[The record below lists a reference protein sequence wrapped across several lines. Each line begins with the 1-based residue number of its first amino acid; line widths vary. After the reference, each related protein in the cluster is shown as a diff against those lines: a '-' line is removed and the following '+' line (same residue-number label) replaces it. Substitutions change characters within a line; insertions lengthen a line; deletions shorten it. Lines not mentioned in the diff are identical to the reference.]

1 MPSVY
6 LLGGELPGG
15 KDHLLLQ
22 EHNKG
27 KGEGGV
33 PGVKRGT
40 IRTRVLAKCIPVQQS
55 GERVP
60 THSFTPGAIYPPL
73 LFSYS
78 SSDAVSL
85 ISTSFIANV

>member
-27 KGEGGV
+27 KGEGGSQV
-33 PGVKRGT
+33 SKEAPQGHEFWQNASLCSSQERGYQ
-40 IRTRVLAKCIPVQQS
+40 RTHLPREQFI
-55 GERVP
+55 
-60 THSFTPGAIYPPL
+60 L
-73 LFSYS
+73 LCCF
-78 SSDAVSL
+78 L
-85 ISTSFIANV
+85 IHLRMQ